1 MAKLTKIL
9 RGTDPVSETEANQVF
24 ELLVPVVER
33 SPGAD
38 DALDAAAGV
47 IGRCPLS
54 KDRPLAHVLDWWFV
68 VTTGRASANGGA
80 HRLPESIDE
89 RARGPMAAV
98 AQLSATVPAAEW
110 LDKQRQL
117 DLRLKGIDND
127 LSPDAYGAVKVPGER
142 DAWKWFIDQW
152 RPATERLR
160 NGCRAEIIEIDWR
173 RLETELRAGSVEG
186 GSKRFR
192 ELQKR
197 CREADN
203 RLRAT
208 VHLQH
213 AVEPWTGQ
221 RSPDLIGEV
230 PSSVRYAVGHLVE
243 ALLRPILSASA
254 AAPEVN
260 GANLAVGLEAHAR
273 GGDARGRYRLARV
286 VSDWCEETGKDIPSL
301 QEEMQRHRALTAA
314 LELLG
319 TKPEVTDDGIDEV
332 RLAVL
337 EDDLEAAEEALAR
350 LREQVERAERAGQA
364 RAQFEGLRRKLNES
378 VLSDDDA
385 WKERLDD
392 IRARMETGD
401 PRELAAEIGTAQRSL
416 GEALDKMVENQQENL
431 RELTEPLR
439 ILGAPDA
446 RVRDFERRIDA
457 LEQRGG
463 RGAGGLKHELEN
475 ALAELR
481 SQRRAD
487 IQGSLAEIDRILTTE
502 REDFSDDDLGLFLN
516 RRSEIEALSQTE
528 GTSDRDLAESLEV
541 AEDLQ
546 REVEDHRIYR
556 WRADE
561 GEDAL
566 LEHILESCRGALDFD
581 PLDVKRLYVS
591 LKTRPFAILA
601 GLTGSGKSSLTRTF
615 AAALGATTANR
626 RFRRVAVRP
635 DWIDQSEVLGYV
647 SPVSDQF
654 VPGWL
659 SETVRDCEHAPDR
672 LHFVLLDEMNLAPVE
687 QYLAEWLSA
696 LEEARSGSEDVRLRL
711 YSPDLAPKNRDDWPP
726 QMVLPDNLVI
736 VGTVNVD
743 ETTRPLSER
752 VLDRANVLL
761 LNVEI
766 SNSHHES
773 NGSPPPPWHV
783 GMTEWTSVC
792 ATEPSDKH
800 HDFLVEV
807 AHILRESNI
816 GVGLRAHLEL
826 ERFVANAEQILDPE
840 TALDWGIVQR
850 IIPKIRGFKGH
861 LVGTLGELLEEFEAV
876 GAEQSASV
884 IRRWLD
890 ERVSD
895 DEFMDGTD
903 PRLALARI

>member
-1 MAKLTKIL
+1 MAKLTRIL
-9 RGTDPVSETEANQVF
+9 RGADQVTETEANQVF
-24 ELLVPVVER
+24 ELLVPIVER
-33 SPGAD
+33 SPGAND
-38 DALDAAAGV
+38 SVDAAADV
-47 IGRCPLS
+47 IGRYPPS
-54 KDRPLAHVLDWWFV
+54 DDRPLAHVLDWWFV
-68 VTTGRASANGGA
+68 ATTGRPSANGGA
-80 HRLPESIDE
+80 HMLPESLDE
-89 RARGPMAAV
+89 RVRSPMAAV
-98 AQLSATVPAAEW
+98 AQLSVPVPAAEW
-110 LDKQRQL
+110 LGKRLQL
-117 DLRLKGIDND
+117 DSGLKRLDDD
-127 LSPDAYGAVKVPGER
+127 LALDKYGAVKLYGER
-142 DAWKWFIDQW
+142 AAWKWFTDQW
-152 RPATERLR
+152 RPATDGLR
-160 NGCRAEIIEIDWR
+160 EGRRAEIAEIDWK
-173 RLETELRAGSVEG
+173 RLDTELRDNGVDG

-192 ELQKR
+192 EMQKR
-197 CREADN
+197 CREADEK
-203 RLRAT
+203 LRA
-208 VHLQH
+208 VVQIQH
-213 AVEPWTGQ
+213 DVAPWT
-221 RSPDLIGEV
+221 RRNIPALISEV
-230 PSSVRYAVGHLVE
+230 PSDVRHAVGSLVE

-254 AAPEVN
+254 APEVDE
-260 GANLAVGLEAHAR
+260 AAVAARLEAAAR
-273 GGDARGRYRLARV
+273 GGDGRGRYRLARV
-286 VSDWCEETGKDIPSL
+286 VDAWCDETGRSI
-301 QEEMQRHRALTAA
+301 AA
-314 LELLG
+314 LEGDLRRHRSLTETLKLLG
-319 TKPEVTDDGIDEV
+319 TKSEVSGAGIDDV
-332 RLAVL
+332 RLRVL
-337 EDDLEAAEEALAR
+337 DDDIEAAEAAVGR
-350 LREQVERAERAGQA
+350 LREAVEHAERAKQA
-364 RAQFEGLRRKLNES
+364 RAQLEGLRRKLDDS

-385 WKERLDD
+385 WKERLGE
-392 IRARMETGD
+392 IGARMGTSD
-401 PRELAAEIGTAQRSL
+401 PRGLAAEIGAAQRSL
-416 GEALDKMVENQQENL
+416 SEALDKMVEDQQEDL
-431 RELTEPLR
+431 RELTAPLKL
-439 ILGAPDA
+439 LGAPDSQA
-446 RVRDFERRIDA
+446 RDFERRINE

-463 RGAGGLKHELEN
+463 RGAAGLKHELEN

-481 SQRRAD
+481 SQRRSD
-487 IQGSLAEIDRILTTE
+487 IQGGLAEIDRILTAE
-502 REDFSDDDLGLFLN
+502 REDFNDDHLGLFLN
-516 RRSEIEALSQTE
+516 RRSEIEALSQAE
-528 GTSDRDLAESLEV
+528 GGGDRDLAEAKEI
-541 AEDLQ
+541 ADDLL

-556 WRADE
+556 WRAEE

-615 AAALGATTANR
+615 AAALGATAANR

-647 SPVSDQF
+647 SPVSDHF

-696 LEEARSGSEDVRLRL
+696 LEEARSGSEEVRLRL
-711 YSPDLAPKNRDDWPP
+711 YSPDLKPKNRDDWSP
-726 QMVLPDNLVI
+726 QMVLPANLVI

-761 LNVEI
+761 LNVKI

-783 GMTEWTSVC
+783 GMTEWTDVC
-792 ATEPSDKH
+792 ATEPSDVH
-800 HDFLVEV
+800 HGFLVEV
-807 AHILRESNI
+807 ADILRESNI

-826 ERFVANAEQILDPE
+826 ERFVANAEQILDPV

-861 LVGTLGELLEEFEAV
+861 LVSTLGELLEEFDAV
-876 GAEQSASV
+876 GAEQSASI

-895 DEFMDGTD
+895 DEFVDGTD